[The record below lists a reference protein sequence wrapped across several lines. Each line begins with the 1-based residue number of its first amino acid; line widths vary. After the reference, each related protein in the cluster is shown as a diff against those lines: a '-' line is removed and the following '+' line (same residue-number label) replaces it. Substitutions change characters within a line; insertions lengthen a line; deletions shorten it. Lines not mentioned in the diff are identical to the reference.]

1 MNILNFLNK
10 SGKVALSALQAVG
23 LTAVV
28 GAAGIGAWQYL
39 SGPAD
44 DNTSFNPAQYNPG
57 EVVYVSGANTGSYG
71 SNTYGAGDP
80 GSSVQVSSKTLQRL
94 DRRAM
99 AERAAQEM
107 EEESS
112 QIYSSADSGTP
123 AYQMGGTEGLGMGAN
138 YVADANSNSSP
149 MGVMQQS
156 MAGMQDMI
164 AKAQQQVAGAATDKG
179 GKEGAATLGSV
190 TPNWSRGA
198 GGISAGG
205 SGGANSSFA
214 LQDSGKNKGRG
225 GKNADPAADTQAAI
239 AAAQAQA
246 AGMLEGAR
254 IRGKSSFGSMETLG
268 ANRDASIDKAG
279 RGRNGK
285 NDLEFIQKRSADAA
299 ANRHRAANEG
309 SRAFLASTQVSG
321 GMRITAENVTTGQGQ
336 GSKDFDQNLDT
347 HLRGIRTW
355 EAAVLGEEIQRGA
368 DRNSLVGWLAGTIV
382 VAVAAMILISWL
394 MTLVKNGGPYAWI
407 PMLGVLAAIAGVF
420 VMFSFAWSKAADF
433 ADKWGSSGLSIS
445 VQAVAIGMVVG
456 AFAAMIFYSAI
467 HEFWLLVAKWLGTS
481 MGGAL
486 AGSAVGS
493 AGTALGGQ
501 FTDSAV
507 DTGSTSGLPPDNMA

>member
-156 MAGMQDMI
+156 MASMQDMI

-336 GSKDFDQNLDT
+336 GSKDFDTDT
-347 HLRGIRTW
+347 EVNLRGLRTW
-355 EAAVLGEEIQRGA
+355 GENVETQEIQHDA
-368 DRNSLVGWLAGTIV
+368 DRQALLWFTLGTVVASLALMLTIALTKNIAPYGWIAAAAATVVLAGLLVVLAIKIARYAESWGWEGMTIAATAV
-382 VAVAAMILISWL
+382 AGILALGAVAAWTFGQSFFSKMA
-394 MTLVKNGGPYAWI
+394 MK
-407 PMLGVLAAIAGVF
+407 IAG
-420 VMFSFAWSKAADF
+420 SFGFGGK
-433 ADKWGSSGLSIS
+433 
-445 VQAVAIGMVVG
+445 IGT
-456 AFAAMIFYSAI
+456 I
-467 HEFWLLVAKWLGTS
+467 LL
-481 MGGAL
+481 GGASVAGG
-486 AGSAVGS
+486 AGSAVG
-493 AGTALGGQ
+493 GGL
-501 FTDSAV
+501 S
-507 DTGSTSGLPPDNMA
+507 LRK